1 MKKLST
7 RRRFVASEL
16 VAIVLVISTATGL
29 MTSAASA
36 TTPFT
41 GPSRSGSVN
50 TIRISGG
57 EYGIPTPYAYVRG
70 PGLAMALLAFDTLLW
85 KDAFGKVVP
94 WLADSWT
101 TSKDR
106 LSWSFKL
113 NQKAKWQDGQDVTA
127 EDVVF
132 TFDYNL
138 KGAGKKAPGI
148 SGGID
153 FIKSVVAVDSD
164 TVQFNLSRVYS
175 PFDILVAGRI
185 PIVPKHIW
193 STVTDPAKFINGN
206 AMIGSGPYKVAAY
219 DAVAG
224 NYKFTANTSFYLG
237 TPYVKNIE
245 MVSAKGLVAIRKGEI
260 DTGASVLEEGVPDKT
275 YDRFRNDPKKWG
287 ILEAPGEWTRAL
299 HINMK
304 KGFPYSDARFR
315 QALAYAIDRKDMVK
329 RLLLGNGEVGSM
341 GGLAPSHPNL
351 APGLP
356 TYDLDVK
363 KSGKL
368 LDAVGLVDLNGDGYR
383 DLPGG
388 ASFVPT
394 LQTSSRFSPRA
405 ATLIATYLKKVGIKV
420 SIASFD
426 SATADANAAKA
437 NYELALIGY
446 GGLGGDPDGLRTR
459 FSANV
464 KSLSFAR
471 VHGWVNRTFEAAAAQ
486 QLVALTRP
494 ARKVQVNIMQREIA
508 KDVAVISLYV
518 PTRVQPYN
526 KQKFDA
532 WYFTPGGLFGGYP
545 GTINKDIFFSGMARG
560 K

>member
-1 MKKLST
+1 
-7 RRRFVASEL
+7 
-16 VAIVLVISTATGL
+16 
-29 MTSAASA
+29 
-36 TTPFT
+36 
-41 GPSRSGSVN
+41 
-50 TIRISGG
+50 
-57 EYGIPTPYAYVRG
+57 
-70 PGLAMALLAFDTLLW
+70 
-85 KDAFGKVVP
+85 
-94 WLADSWT
+94 
-101 TSKDR
+101 
-106 LSWSFKL
+106 
-113 NQKAKWQDGQDVTA
+113 
-127 EDVVF
+127 
-132 TFDYNL
+132 
-138 KGAGKKAPGI
+138 
-148 SGGID
+148 
-153 FIKSVVAVDSD
+153 
-164 TVQFNLSRVYS
+164 
-175 PFDILVAGRI
+175 
-185 PIVPKHIW
+185 
-193 STVTDPAKFINGN
+193 
-206 AMIGSGPYKVAAY
+206 
-219 DAVAG
+219 
-224 NYKFTANTSFYLG
+224 
-237 TPYVKNIE
+237 
-245 MVSAKGLVAIRKGEI
+245 
-260 DTGASVLEEGVPDKT
+260 
-275 YDRFRNDPKKWG
+275 
-287 ILEAPGEWTRAL
+287 
-299 HINMK
+299 
-304 KGFPYSDARFR
+304 
-315 QALAYAIDRKDMVK
+315 
-329 RLLLGNGEVGSM
+329 
-341 GGLAPSHPNL
+341 
-351 APGLP
+351 
-356 TYDLDVK
+356 VK